1 MVAQYRPGPPNDP
14 TMKAPVMF
22 APTIEGIEHGLE
34 TFLQINA
41 EMLTE
46 RHPVMHTSYN
56 GSAVPED
63 GRTPFCPPD
72 AVSTR
77 TLSNN
82 PQAAAGLRLPAWSA
96 VFHREAVTAKEV
108 LNAV

>member
-1 MVAQYRPGPPNDP
+1 MVAQYRPGAPNDPAMKAP

-46 RHPVMHTSYN
+46 RNPVMHTSYN
-56 GSAVPED
+56 GNSSPRRRKDPVLSPRRRFNA
-63 GRTPFCPPD
+63 D
-72 AVSTR
+72 A
-77 TLSNN
+77 L
-82 PQAAAGLRLPAWSA
+82 
-96 VFHREAVTAKEV
+96 K
-108 LNAV
+108 